1 MYLFINGS
9 RMCRIATWG
18 KRQDNKL
25 FTKLNSM
32 KIVQLS
38 DNVDKVHYLQS
49 LYIVSINYNVLILLM
64 LLVRQ
69 KEDSFNH
76 GYQSSNI

>member
-1 MYLFINGS
+1 MVHVCVELQHEGRGMTTS
-9 RMCRIATWG
+9 
-18 KRQDNKL
+18 L

>member
-1 MYLFINGS
+1 MVHVCVELQHEG
-9 RMCRIATWG
+9 RG
-18 KRQDNKL
+18 K
-25 FTKLNSM
+25 TTSYSM

>member
-1 MYLFINGS
+1 MVHVCVELQHERRGMTTS
-9 RMCRIATWG
+9 
-18 KRQDNKL
+18 L

-64 LLVRQ
+64 LLVRR